1 MSREVKIDTY
11 SLVPPY
17 KIVEHIATYGDEQDR
32 LQPVN
37 ADVTNWHLESDTK
50 FQPLI
55 DIIHE
60 NYPQHKIDELWGCTY
75 RQGDYAKTHNHTG
88 YAYAFVWFV
97 AANTSTSPLIFPNTE
112 CPWLPPLTVVKP
124 KRGKIVVFDA
134 EEYHYMPP
142 VSDGHT
148 RVTVSGN
155 MILNKTVHE
164 NHGIWH

>member
-50 FQPLI
+50 FTPLI

-75 RQGDYAKTHNHTG
+75 RQGDYAKTHNHFE
-88 YAYAFVWFV
+88 YALAFVWFV
-97 AANTSTSPLIFPNTE
+97 ATNTSTSPLVFPNTE
-112 CPWLPPLTVVKP
+112 CPWMPPLRVVTP
-124 KRGKIVVFDA
+124 LQGNIIVFDA
-134 EEYHYMPP
+134 NEYHYVPP
-142 VSDGHT
+142 VTDGHT

-155 MILNKTVHE
+155 MILNKTVQE
-164 NHGIWH
+164 QQQQ